1 MTQKNNDMA
10 TVRVDSRKMTFPL
23 GTTLLEIAETVRDDY
38 PYDILAATVNSRLEE
53 LSFCVTE
60 DCSVTFLTAATVPGF
75 QIYERSTV
83 MLMLKAFYDILGTDR
98 LKSVTVDFSVSRSL
112 FCRAK
117 GDFVLDEALLSRI
130 EESMRR
136 LVEEDVPFVKSNIAT
151 DDAIRLFRRYGM
163 RDKERLFGFRRNSR
177 ANIYELAGFQDYFYG
192 YMVPSTKYLRYF
204 GLQPYHEGFIL
215 RLPTPDTPETLE
227 PFEPSE
233 KEFKELYDTTVKAE
247 GMDLGSVAGL
257 NWQIAGGRTREL
269 ILCQEALMEK
279 QIGVIA
285 DRIAERKDVRFV
297 MIAGPSSSGKT
308 TFSNRLSTQLRAL
321 GLKPHPIEC
330 DNYFKKRE
338 DTPKDE
344 KGQYDFECLEAMD
357 VELFNSDMS
366 RLLNGE
372 RVEIPTFSFAS
383 GPREYKGD
391 FLEIGEKDI
400 LVIEG
405 IHCLNDALSYALP
418 KESKFRIYIS
428 CLTQMNIDEH
438 NRIPTTDARL
448 LRRMVRDARTRGT
461 SARETLKR
469 WPSVGRGE
477 LKNIFPYRD
486 SADVIFNSA
495 MTYETAVLKS
505 YAEALLFGIPK
516 DSPESIEAKRLL
528 KFLNYFLAIP
538 SDDIPA
544 TSILREFVG
553 GGVYLG

>member
-1 MTQKNNDMA
+1 MAQKNSDMA
-10 TVRVDSRKMTFPL
+10 AVRVDSNKMMFPV
-23 GTTLLEIAETVRDDY
+23 GTTLMEIAGTIRDAY
-38 PYDILAATVNSRLEE
+38 PYDILAATVNGRLEE
-53 LSFCVTE
+53 LSFIVTE
-60 DCSVTFLTAATVPGF
+60 DCTVSFLTAATVPGF

-83 MLMLKAFYDILGTDR
+83 MLMLKVFYDILGTDR

-117 GDFVLDEALLSRI
+117 GDFVLDDVLLARI

-136 LVEEDVPFVKSNIAT
+136 LVEEDVPFIKNNIAT

-177 ANIYELAGFQDYFYG
+177 ANLYELAGFQDYFYG
-192 YMVPSTKYLRYF
+192 YMVPSTRYLKCF
-204 GLQPYHEGFIL
+204 GLQPFHEGFIL
-215 RLPTPDTPETLE
+215 RLPTSDNPETLE

-233 KEFKELYDTTVKAE
+233 KEFAELYSSTVKAE
-247 GMDLGSVAGL
+247 EMGFGSVAGL
-257 NWQIAGGRTREL
+257 NHQIAGGRTREL

-285 DRIAERKDVRFV
+285 DRIAEHKNIRFV

-330 DNYFKKRE
+330 DNYFRNRE

-344 KGQYDFECLEAMD
+344 NGQYDFECLGAMD

-366 RLLNGE
+366 RLLAGE
-372 RVEIPTFSFAS
+372 RVELPRFNFSLGA
-383 GPREYKGD
+383 REYKGD
-391 FLEIGEKDI
+391 YLEIGEKDI

-418 KESKFRIYIS
+418 KESRFRIYIS

-448 LRRMVRDARTRGT
+448 LRRMVRDARTRGI
-461 SARETLKR
+461 SAKETLKR

-495 MTYETAVLKS
+495 MTYETAVLKP

-516 DSPESIEAKRLL
+516 EAPESIEAKRLL
-528 KFLNYFLAIP
+528 KFLDYFLTIP
-538 SDDIPA
+538 SDDLPA